1 MPWKKRALQQ
11 MSPKFLTLLDESLLA
26 LRHRLLNVGVRHP
39 LEAAV
44 VKEVPFRRLIIVPNG
59 G

>member
-1 MPWKKRALQQ
+1 MQQ